1 MSYSFSLVHY
11 QISKVSLFCHYILYP
26 DFTLEKANLEFSLS
40 QLRILPKPS
49 NSPLSYFS
57 NHHIQYTQY
66 KYYTVVHE
74 LKMDKQCIKSGWFH
88 SINLSIITVFE
99 FIFLRSSCL
108 FSKKS
113 LKIEIIA
120 LFYTIL
126 DHCVVSSTLPFS
138 SD

>member
-11 QISKVSLFCHYILYP
+11 QISKVSSFCHYILYP

-57 NHHIQYTQY
+57 NHHIQYTLY
-66 KYYTVVHE
+66 KYYTAVHE
-74 LKMDKQCIKSGWFH
+74 LKMDKQCIKSGCVH
-88 SINLSIITVFE
+88 CIIVFE

>member
-1 MSYSFSLVHY
+1 MLYSFSLVHY
-11 QISKVSLFCHYILYP
+11 QISLLVLYP

-74 LKMDKQCIKSGWFH
+74 LKLDKQCIKSGWFH
-88 SINLSIITVFE
+88 CIILSIITVFE

-120 LFYTIL
+120 LFLHYFRSLCSEFHTSI
-126 DHCVVSSTLPFS
+126 FI
-138 SD
+138 